1 MAKEQIDPTEI
12 RLQCVWQVCGK
23 LYENQ
28 CRSEGEGVLQSLE
41 RVSSLLNHVKA
52 DIDCQI
58 EVIKTKGETA
68 WQKWMDEGVSPFED

>member
-1 MAKEQIDPTEI
+1 MAKEEIKPTEVAVK
-12 RLQCVWQVCGK
+12 CEWQICGK

-41 RVSSLLNHVKA
+41 RVSMLLDQIKD

-58 EVIKTKGETA
+58 EVIKTKGEDV
-68 WQKWMDEGVSPFED
+68 WQTWMETGVPPEME